1 MRLSLSFIIA
11 FVSLGA
17 TAQNTLS
24 FEQAVQRTL
33 ASNFDI
39 LIVRN
44 TAEQIANENNIGNAG
59 YLPQVGI
66 NADQFWSSS
75 NTRQEFF
82 SGQIN
87 DKKGAKNNSFNAAIR
102 LDWTFFDGFA
112 MFARDKRL
120 QLQEDAST
128 LSVNAQVE
136 MTLYQTAVLYYS
148 IVYQQQMSAVYQQA
162 LELSRERFRLV
173 ETKRKSGAANDLQY
187 YQARLDLTAD
197 SSNLLMHLKTIRDL
211 KTELAAVMGN
221 ASDLNFEVD
230 SAIPMLPVID
240 KNAISEK
247 AKQQNTSLLL
257 NKSTIAILDQQR
269 KEVQSRYY
277 PQLSLYSQ
285 YTYASSQSQVGILS
299 SNRSMGPGVGL
310 TLRWNIL
317 DRLSTFTELKNTNLQ
332 QESAQLQLDRQTQ
345 LISKEMQLA
354 FDNYDYAQQLSVL
367 ENNAVVDAE
376 EIFRI
381 AEIAYTSGSITDL
394 ALREIQFSII
404 QTKTRQFS
412 ASLATQTAIFDLYL
426 LSGDFK
432 GLL

>member
-1 MRLSLSFIIA
+1 MRVFFFFIITL
-11 FVSLGA
+11 VWGGA

-33 ASNFDI
+33 ATNFDI

-44 TAEQIANENNIGNAG
+44 SAEQTANENNVGNAG

-66 NADQFWSSS
+66 NADQYWSSS

-87 DKKGAKNNSFNAAIR
+87 DKKGAKSNVFSSSIR

-136 MTLYQTAVLYYS
+136 MTVYQTAVLYYS
-148 IVYQQQMSAVYQQA
+148 IVYQQQMSEVYQQA
-162 LELSRERFRLV
+162 LELSRERFKLV
-173 ETKRKSGAANDLQY
+173 ETKRNSGAANDLQY

-197 SSNLLMHLKTIRDL
+197 SSNLLMHRKTIRDL

-221 ASDLNFEVD
+221 ASDTNFEVD
-230 SAIPMLPVID
+230 PTIPLLPTID
-240 KNAISEK
+240 KNAIAEK
-247 AKQQNTSLLL
+247 ANQQNTSLLL
-257 NKSTIAILDQQR
+257 NKSSIAILEQQR

-285 YTYASSQSQVGILS
+285 YSYASSQSQVGILS
-299 SNRSMGPGVGL
+299 SNRSTGPGVGL

-317 DRLSTFTELKNTNLQ
+317 DRLSTFTELKNTTLQ

-354 FDNYDYAQQLSVL
+354 FDNYDYAQQLSAL
-367 ENNAVVDAE
+367 ENNAVVDAG

-381 AEIAYTSGSITDL
+381 AEVAYSNGSMTDL

-412 ASLATQTAIFDLYL
+412 ALLAMQTAIFDLYL